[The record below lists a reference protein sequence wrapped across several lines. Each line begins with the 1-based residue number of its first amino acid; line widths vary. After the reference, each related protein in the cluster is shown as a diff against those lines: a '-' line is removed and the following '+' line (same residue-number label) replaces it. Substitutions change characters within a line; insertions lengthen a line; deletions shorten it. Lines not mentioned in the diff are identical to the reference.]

1 MAPPLSATALVSALR
16 AEGCRVVEVRDW
28 RNHNRNHKGAWG
40 PVHGVLLH
48 HTVTSGTS
56 RTVDICYNGYTELP
70 GPLCHGVIAKDGT
83 VYLVGNGRANHAGSG
98 DDDVLASVIAESALP
113 APNENNTDGNARFYG
128 FECENLGNNVDP
140 WPLVQVEAM
149 VRASAA
155 LCRAHGWGKDGDTS
169 VIGHKE
175 WTNTKI
181 DPRGPIQGGGS
192 ISMNSIRARV
202 AERLRHP
209 ASWNPEEDDVALTDA
224 DIDKIAKRV
233 LTIDGVINSQEPPYN
248 NSDWDTNKYWGLK
261 YTLYTGVRTGRETLE
276 RVKTVEDEL
285 AAIGEKIDALTVG
298 GVDLDALAAKV
309 ADLLAARL
317 AD

>member
-140 WPLVQVEAM
+140 WPLVQVEAI

-209 ASWNPEEDDVALTDA
+209 ASWNPEEDDVALTA
-224 DIDKIAKRV
+224 DDVKKVWYGDHVPAV
-233 LTIDGVINSQEPPYN
+233 APPYN
-248 NSDWDTNKYWGLK
+248 NSDWDEGNKTWTAK
-261 YTLYTGVRTGRETLE
+261 YALHAAVRASREAAERAQRLE
-276 RVKTVEDEL
+276 AAVLAVETKVDNL
-285 AAIGEKIDALTVG
+285 AVG

>member
-1 MAPPLSATALVSALR
+1 MATPLSATALVSALR
-16 AEGCRVVEVRDW
+16 AEGCRVVEVREW
-28 RNHNRNHKGAWG
+28 RTHNRNHKGAWG
-40 PVHGVLLH
+40 PVNGVILH
-48 HTVTSGTS
+48 HTVTSGTQ
-56 RTVDICYNGYTELP
+56 RTVDVCYDGYAALP

-98 DDDVLASVIAESALP
+98 DDDVLSAVIAERALP
-113 APNENNTDGNARFYG
+113 SPNENNTDGNARFYG
-128 FECENLGNNVDP
+128 FECENEGDNKDV

-155 LCRAHGWGKDGDTS
+155 LCRAHGWGGDGDTS

-192 ISMNSIRARV
+192 VSMSNIRRRV
-202 AERLRHP
+202 AERLDHP
-209 ASWNPEEDDVALTDA
+209 ASWNPEEDDVALTA
-224 DIDKIAKRV
+224 EDIDKIAKRV

-261 YTLYTGVRTGRETLE
+261 YVLYTGVRTGRETLE
-276 RVKTVEDEL
+276 RVKSVEDDL
-285 AAIGEKIDALTVG
+285 TAMDVKIDSLAVG

-317 AD
+317 AE

>member
-1 MAPPLSATALVSALR
+1 MATPLSATVLVSALR
-16 AEGCRVVEVRDW
+16 AEGCKVVEVREW
-28 RNHNRNHKGAWG
+28 RTHNRNHKGAWG
-40 PVHGVLLH
+40 PVNGVILH

-56 RTVDICYNGYTELP
+56 RTVDICYNGYTDLP

-83 VYLVGNGRANHAGSG
+83 VYMVGHGRANHAGSG
-98 DDDVLASVIAESALP
+98 DDDVLGAVINESALP
-113 APNENNTDGNARFYG
+113 VPNENNTDGNARFYG

-155 LCRAHGWGKDGDTS
+155 ICRAHGWGEDGETS

-175 WTNTKI
+175 WTNTKV
-181 DPRGPIQGGGS
+181 DPRGPIQGGGDL
-192 ISMNSIRARV
+192 SMHNIRGRV
-202 AERLRHP
+202 AERLKHP
-209 ASWNPEEDDVALTDA
+209 ASWTPEEEDDMALTA
-224 DIDKIAKRV
+224 DDVKKVWYGDHVPAV
-233 LTIDGVINSQEPPYN
+233 APPYN
-248 NSDWDTNKYWGLK
+248 NSDWDEGNKTWTAK
-261 YTLYTGVRTGRETLE
+261 YALHAAVRASREAAERAQRLE
-276 RVKTVEDEL
+276 AAVLAVETKVDNL
-285 AAIGEKIDALTVG
+285 AVG

>member
-1 MAPPLSATALVSALR
+1 MATPLSATALVSALR

-28 RNHNRNHKGAWG
+28 RTHNRNHKGAWG
-40 PVHGVLLH
+40 PVNGVILH
-48 HTVTSGTS
+48 HTVTSGTQ
-56 RTVDICYNGYTELP
+56 RTVDVCYDGYASLP

-98 DDDVLASVIAESALP
+98 DDDVLAAVIAERALP
-113 APNENNTDGNARFYG
+113 APNENNVDGNARFYG
-128 FECENLGNNVDP
+128 FECENEGDNKDV

-155 LCRAHGWGKDGDTS
+155 LVRAHGWGQDGDTS

-192 ISMNSIRARV
+192 VSMTNIRGRV
-202 AERLRHP
+202 AERLKHP
-209 ASWNPEEDDVALTDA
+209 ASWNPEEDDVALTA
-224 DIDKIAKRV
+224 EDIDKIAKRV

-248 NSDWDTNKYWGLK
+248 NSDWATNKYWGLK

-285 AAIGEKIDALTVG
+285 AAIGEKIDSLAVG

>member
-1 MAPPLSATALVSALR
+1 MATPLSATALVSALR

-209 ASWNPEEDDVALTDA
+209 ASWNPEEDDVALTA
-224 DIDKIAKRV
+224 DDVKKVWYGDHVPAV
-233 LTIDGVINSQEPPYN
+233 APPYN
-248 NSDWDTNKYWGLK
+248 NSDWDEGNKTWTAK
-261 YTLYTGVRTGRETLE
+261 YALHAAVRASREAAERAQRLE
-276 RVKTVEDEL
+276 AAVLAVETKVDNL
-285 AAIGEKIDALTVG
+285 AVG

>member
-1 MAPPLSATALVSALR
+1 MATPLSATALVSALR
-16 AEGCRVVEVRDW
+16 AEGCKVVEVREW
-28 RNHNRNHKGAWG
+28 RTHNRNHKGAWG

-98 DDDVLASVIAESALP
+98 DDDVLGAVINESALP

-192 ISMNSIRARV
+192 ISMNNIRSRV

-248 NSDWDTNKYWGLK
+248 NSDWDTNKHWGLK